1 MIWFNYGVLMNKI
14 HSIGA
19 VLAACFYLAIMVTYG
34 NDCVVAEQKCSSENT
49 YIDYVETQIGNQE
62 IPTNTIAS
70 FITIC
75 KSPIK
80 KITDDEFAPHCI
92 ESQIQPAEYAYFS
105 HPVREKNTRIFSNTD
120 IIYPFNYFW

>member
-1 MIWFNYGVLMNKI
+1 MIWFKYGVLMNKI

-92 ESQIQPAEYAYFS
+92 ESQIQPAENAYFN

-120 IIYPFNYFW
+120 IIYPFNSFW